1 LVEVNRLIDIEGI
14 GPVYAEKLKQAGA
27 KTTKDL
33 LKLAK
38 TPEDR
43 KKLADSTGIDEHL
56 ILKWA
61 NHADLMRIKGIGGE
75 FAELLEKIGVD
86 TVKELAVRNADKL
99 YEAVEK
105 FDLTTS
111 PIVRRKPSK
120 ARIVGWIKQA
130 KRLKPTL
137 TYEEFPSPTSAPP
150 VPTLLVPTLKF
161 QAIWI
166 ACSACGA
173 AIPGS
178 SAYCDKCGEKQ

>member
-1 LVEVNRLIDIEGI
+1 MWYTKYIVLDDLEMVEVDKLEKVEGI

-27 KTTKDL
+27 KTTRDL

-43 KKLADSTGIDEHL
+43 KKLADSAGISEQM

-86 TVKELAVRNADKL
+86 TVKELANRNSDNL
-99 YEAVEK
+99 YEAVQK
-105 FDLTTS
+105 FDLTTL
-111 PIVRRKPSK
+111 PIVRRKPGK
-120 ARIVGWIKQA
+120 ASVVAWIKQA

-137 TYEEFPSPTSAPP
+137 TY
-150 VPTLLVPTLKF
+150 
-161 QAIWI
+161 
-166 ACSACGA
+166 
-173 AIPGS
+173 
-178 SAYCDKCGEKQ
+178 

>member
-1 LVEVNRLIDIEGI
+1 LVEINKLIDVEGI
-14 GPVYAEKLKQAGA
+14 GPVYAEKLKSAGA
-27 KTTKDL
+27 ETTKDL

-43 KKLADSTGIDEHL
+43 KKLAEATGIGETL

-75 FAELLEKIGVD
+75 FAELLEKVGVD
-86 TVKELAVRNADKL
+86 TVKELRKRSAQNL
-99 YEAVEK
+99 HEAVQK

-120 ARIVGWIKQA
+120 ASIQAWVKQA

-137 TYEEFPSPTSAPP
+137 TY
-150 VPTLLVPTLKF
+150 
-161 QAIWI
+161 
-166 ACSACGA
+166 
-173 AIPGS
+173 
-178 SAYCDKCGEKQ
+178 

>member
-1 LVEVNRLIDIEGI
+1 MVEVNKLIDVEGI
-14 GPVYAEKLKQAGA
+14 GPVYAEKLKSAGA
-27 KTTKDL
+27 ETTKDL

-38 TPEDR
+38 TPADR
-43 KKLADSTGIDEHL
+43 KKLAEATGIGEHL

-75 FAELLEKIGVD
+75 FAELLEKVGVD
-86 TVKELAVRNADKL
+86 TVKELAKRNADNL

-120 ARIVGWIKQA
+120 KSIQAWIRQA

-137 TYEEFPSPTSAPP
+137 TY
-150 VPTLLVPTLKF
+150 
-161 QAIWI
+161 
-166 ACSACGA
+166 
-173 AIPGS
+173 
-178 SAYCDKCGEKQ
+178 

>member
-1 LVEVNRLIDIEGI
+1 MVEVDNLEKVEGI

-27 KTTKDL
+27 KTTRDL

-43 KKLADSTGIDEHL
+43 KKLADLTRIGECQ

-75 FAELLEKIGVD
+75 FAELLEKVGVD
-86 TVKELAVRNADKL
+86 TVRELASRNADNL
-99 YEAVEK
+99 YEAVQK

-111 PIVRRKPSK
+111 PIVRRIPGK
-120 ARIVGWIKQA
+120 ASIVAWIKQA

-137 TYEEFPSPTSAPP
+137 TY
-150 VPTLLVPTLKF
+150 
-161 QAIWI
+161 
-166 ACSACGA
+166 
-173 AIPGS
+173 
-178 SAYCDKCGEKQ
+178 

>member
-1 LVEVNRLIDIEGI
+1 MVEIEKLEKVEGI

-27 KTTKDL
+27 KTTRDL

-43 KKLADSTGIDEHL
+43 KKLADSTGISEQM

-75 FAELLEKIGVD
+75 FAELLERVGVD
-86 TVKELAVRNADKL
+86 TVKELANRNADNL
-99 YEAVEK
+99 YEAVQK

-120 ARIVGWIKQA
+120 RSIASWIKHA

-137 TYEEFPSPTSAPP
+137 TY
-150 VPTLLVPTLKF
+150 
-161 QAIWI
+161 
-166 ACSACGA
+166 
-173 AIPGS
+173 
-178 SAYCDKCGEKQ
+178 